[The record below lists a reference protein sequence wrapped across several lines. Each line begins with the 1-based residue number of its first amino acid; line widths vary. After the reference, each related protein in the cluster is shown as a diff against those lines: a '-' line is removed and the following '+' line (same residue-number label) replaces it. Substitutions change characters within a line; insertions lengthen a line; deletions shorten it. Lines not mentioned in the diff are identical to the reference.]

1 MKHERIEVE
10 EAKPSMRERIEHG
23 LESVLFAKP
32 LADGALLPA
41 DGRGARACSLVKFAQ
56 ESWHI
61 VTHTLA
67 MTESEAVLA
76 VLSLIDITLTG
87 NLLLMVL
94 FAGYENFVSK
104 MDIGEHKDRPDWM
117 GKVDFA
123 GLKLKLVASIV
134 AISGINL
141 LKNFMALEPGHMN
154 RRQGASAVLDGG
166 HPPGLHR
173 IRRDAGLHG
182 QDRRVDQREA
192 LIRSRSG
199 TPRRSAPS
207 ASTA

>member
-1 MKHERIEVE
+1 MKHVKIEVE
-10 EAKPSMRERIEHG
+10 EAKPTVQQRIEHG
-23 LESVLFAKP
+23 LEAVLFGSRWLMAP
-32 LADGALLPA
+32 FYLLMVAALGML
-41 DGRGARACSLVKFAQ
+41 LVKFAQ

-76 VLSLIDITLTG
+76 VLSLIDIALTG

-104 MDIGEHKDRPDWM
+104 MDVANHKDRPDWM

-123 GLKLKLVASIV
+123 GLKLKLIASIV

-141 LKNFMALEPGHMN
+141 LKSFMALDPAGMSAGKEQQLFWMVIIHLVFI
-154 RRQGASAVLDGG
+154 ASGVMLAFMDKIVATTG
-166 HPPGLHR
+166 
-173 IRRDAGLHG
+173 
-182 QDRRVDQREA
+182 
-192 LIRSRSG
+192 SRH
-199 TPRRSAPS
+199 
-207 ASTA
+207 

>member
-1 MKHERIEVE
+1 MKHEAIKLED
-10 EAKPSMRERIEHG
+10 AKRTTRQRIEHG
-23 LESVLFAKP
+23 LEAVLFGSRWLMAP
-32 LADGALLPA
+32 FYLLMVAALGML
-41 DGRGARACSLVKFAQ
+41 LVKFAQ

-61 VTHTLA
+61 VTHTLI

-104 MDIGEHKDRPDWM
+104 MDIGDHQDRPDWM

-141 LKNFMALEPGHMN
+141 LKHFMALEPTVLTPAKEHQLFWMVIIHLVFI
-154 RRQGASAVLDGG
+154 ASGVMLAFMDKIV
-166 HPPGLHR
+166 
-173 IRRDAGLHG
+173 
-182 QDRRVDQREA
+182 
-192 LIRSRSG
+192 
-199 TPRRSAPS
+199 
-207 ASTA
+207 ASTAKH

>member
-1 MKHERIEVE
+1 MKHVAIKVE
-10 EAKPSMRERIEHG
+10 EARRTPRQRIEHG
-23 LESVLFAKP
+23 LETVLFGSRWLMAP
-32 LADGALLPA
+32 FYLLMVVALGML
-41 DGRGARACSLVKFAQ
+41 LVKFTQ
-56 ESWHI
+56 ECWHI

-67 MTESEAVLA
+67 MTESDAVLA

-104 MDIGEHKDRPDWM
+104 MDIGDHADRPDWM

-141 LKNFMALEPGHMN
+141 LKNFMALEPAGMTAAKEHQLFWMVAIHLVFI
-154 RRQGASAVLDGG
+154 ASGVMLAFMDKLV
-166 HPPGLHR
+166 
-173 IRRDAGLHG
+173 A
-182 QDRRVDQREA
+182 
-192 LIRSRSG
+192 S
-199 TPRRSAPS
+199 TPRH
-207 ASTA
+207 

>member
-1 MKHERIEVE
+1 MDTLSKAEAVRPSGWERVE
-10 EAKPSMRERIEHG
+10 GG
-23 LESVLFAKP
+23 LEQILFGSRWLMAP
-32 LADGALLPA
+32 FYLLMVVALGML
-41 DGRGARACSLVKFAQ
+41 LVKFAQ
-56 ESWHI
+56 ECWHI

-67 MTESEAVLA
+67 MTESDAVLA

-104 MDIGEHKDRPDWM
+104 MDIGDHEDRPDWM

-141 LKNFMALEPGHMN
+141 LKHFMALEPGSLTAGKEQQLFWMVVIHLVFI
-154 RRQGASAVLDGG
+154 ASGVMLAFMDKIV
-166 HPPGLHR
+166 
-173 IRRDAGLHG
+173 
-182 QDRRVDQREA
+182 
-192 LIRSRSG
+192 
-199 TPRRSAPS
+199 
-207 ASTA
+207 ASTARH

>member
-1 MKHERIEVE
+1 MEHTRIVAEE
-10 EAKPSMRERIEHG
+10 ATPLEIAEAKPGVIDRLESG
-23 LESVLFAKP
+23 LEQVLFASRWLMAP
-32 LADGALLPA
+32 FYLLMVAALAML
-41 DGRGARACSLVKFAQ
+41 LVKFSQ
-56 ESWHI
+56 ETWHI
-61 VTHTLA
+61 VTHTLI

-104 MDIGEHKDRPDWM
+104 MDIGDHKDRPDWM

-141 LKNFMALEPGHMN
+141 LKHFMALEPGAM
-154 RRQGASAVLDGG
+154 
-166 HPPGLHR
+166 
-173 IRRDAGLHG
+173 DAGKEQQLFWMVVIHLVFIVSG
-182 QDRRVDQREA
+182 VMLAFMDRIVA
-192 LIRSRSG
+192 A
-199 TPRRSAPS
+199 TPKH
-207 ASTA
+207 

>member
-1 MKHERIEVE
+1 MEQTRISTAGATPVAIGGGKAGALGLIESLLERT
-10 EAKPSMRERIEHG
+10 
-23 LESVLFAKP
+23 LFASRWLMAP
-32 LADGALLPA
+32 FYLLMVAALAML
-41 DGRGARACSLVKFAQ
+41 LVKFAQ

-67 MTESEAVLA
+67 MSESEAVLA

-104 MDIGEHKDRPDWM
+104 MDIGDHEDRPDWM

-141 LKNFMALEPGHMN
+141 LKHFMALDPATMN
-154 RRQGASAVLDGG
+154 QGKEHQLFWMVMIHLVFIASGVMLAFMD
-166 HPPGLHR
+166 R
-173 IRRDAGLHG
+173 IVA
-182 QDRRVDQREA
+182 
-192 LIRSRSG
+192 G
-199 TPRRSAPS
+199 TPKH
-207 ASTA
+207 

>member
-1 MKHERIEVE
+1 MNIQQDVAGDTVRH
-10 EAKPSMRERIEHG
+10 AKPPALKRAENT
-23 LESVLFAKP
+23 LESVLFASRWLMAP
-32 LADGALLPA
+32 FYLLMVGALCML
-41 DGRGARACSLVKFAQ
+41 LVKFAQ

-61 VTHTLA
+61 ATHTIT
-67 MTESEAVLA
+67 MTESEAVLG

-104 MDIGEHKDRPDWM
+104 MDVDDHEDRPDWM

-141 LKNFMALEPGHMN
+141 LKNFMALD
-154 RRQGASAVLDGG
+154 AADITDGREKQLMWMVIIHLVFIVSG
-166 HPPGLHR
+166 VMLAFMDRIVAATHR
-173 IRRDAGLHG
+173 H
-182 QDRRVDQREA
+182 
-192 LIRSRSG
+192 
-199 TPRRSAPS
+199 
-207 ASTA
+207 

>member
-1 MKHERIEVE
+1 MKHERITVQEP
-10 EAKPSMRERIEHG
+10 KPTVRERVEHG
-23 LESVLFAKP
+23 LESVLFASRWLMAP
-32 LADGALLPA
+32 FYLLMVAALGML
-41 DGRGARACSLVKFAQ
+41 LVKFAQ

-61 VTHTLA
+61 VTHTLV

-104 MDIGEHKDRPDWM
+104 MDVKDHPDRPEWM

-123 GLKLKLVASIV
+123 GLKLKLIASIV

-141 LKNFMALEPGHMN
+141 LKNFMALDATEMTAGKEQQLFWMVVIHLVFI
-154 RRQGASAVLDGG
+154 ASGVMLAFMDKIV
-166 HPPGLHR
+166 
-173 IRRDAGLHG
+173 
-182 QDRRVDQREA
+182 
-192 LIRSRSG
+192 
-199 TPRRSAPS
+199 
-207 ASTA
+207 ASTSPKH

>member
-1 MKHERIEVE
+1 MKHERIVAEA
-10 EAKPSMRERIEHG
+10 AKPTAWERVESG
-23 LESVLFAKP
+23 LEQILFASRWLMAP
-32 LADGALLPA
+32 FYLLMVAALGML
-41 DGRGARACSLVKFAQ
+41 LVKFAQ

-61 VTHTLA
+61 VTHTLV
-67 MTESEAVLA
+67 MTEAEAVLA

-104 MDIGEHKDRPDWM
+104 MDIGDHKDRPDWM

-141 LKNFMALEPGHMN
+141 LKHFMALEPGHMSSEKEH
-154 RRQGASAVLDGG
+154 QLFWMVVIHLVFIASGVMLAYMDKIV
-166 HPPGLHR
+166 
-173 IRRDAGLHG
+173 
-182 QDRRVDQREA
+182 
-192 LIRSRSG
+192 
-199 TPRRSAPS
+199 
-207 ASTA
+207 ASTNGKH

>member
-1 MKHERIEVE
+1 MKHERIMVRESRPTT
-10 EAKPSMRERIEHG
+10 KERIEHG
-23 LESVLFAKP
+23 LEAVLFASRM
-32 LADGALLPA
+32 L
-41 DGRGARACSLVKFAQ
+41 LVKFAQ
-56 ESWHI
+56 ECWHI
-61 VTHTLA
+61 VTHTLV
-67 MTESEAVLA
+67 MTESDAVLA

-104 MDIGEHKDRPDWM
+104 MDIGDHEDRPDWM

-154 RRQGASAVLDGG
+154 AAKEHQLFWMVIIHIVFIASGVMLAFMD
-166 HPPGLHR
+166 R
-173 IRRDAGLHG
+173 IAAGTG
-182 QDRRVDQREA
+182 
-192 LIRSRSG
+192 S
-199 TPRRSAPS
+199 PK
-207 ASTA
+207 